1 MVLCDTTSAAADP
14 GVPLT
19 TTTTTP
25 SAGPAERTATAGGI
39 AAAVGTTAANVL
51 SYGLSLAGARLLAPA
66 EYGVLVAL
74 LAVTLVASVPAL
86 ALQAVVA
93 VRVVRA
99 SGADRRRVTAQSIG
113 LGLAAGAVM
122 LVVGLA
128 AAPVLERFLALAGP
142 QEAIWVAVAVGATT
156 VLAVLQGVAQG
167 RQDFH
172 RLALILVVYA
182 GLRLAGGLAGLLV
195 FDSVAGTLAGV
206 AAGVAV
212 SVLVAWVLTG
222 RPRPARGRW
231 QVGELLVACQALA
244 GLYLLTNLDPVLA
257 RHYLPAT
264 EAGLYGAGAVLAKAA
279 FFLPQAVVLVLFPR
293 LASSPRP
300 GRTLWLGLAALTGL
314 GLVMTAVTRLAGG
327 LAVTAVGGAAYQELA
342 AHAYLF
348 VAVGSALGVVQL
360 LLYAQLTA
368 DRAHAT
374 IAVWAVVAGE
384 AAVVATIAHGSLVE
398 VVSAALGTALVAA
411 VLGLAW
417 TARIT
422 AGRDA
427 PAADPA
433 IATPPRPRSP

>member
-1 MVLCDTTSAAADP
+1 MIPIRAAADP
-14 GVPLT
+14 GVVLT
-19 TTTTTP
+19 TTT
-25 SAGPAERTATAGGI
+25 SAPTGAERTATAGGI

-66 EYGVLVAL
+66 DYGVLVAL

-99 SGADRRRVTAQSIG
+99 AGDGHRVTASSVG
-113 LGLAAGAVM
+113 LGLAAAAAMVA
-122 LVVGLA
+122 LGLA
-128 AAPVLERFLALAGP
+128 ATPVLERFLDLSGP
-142 QEAIWVAVAVGATT
+142 AAVVWVALAVGATT

-182 GLRLAGGLAGLLV
+182 AARVAGGIAGLLV
-195 FDSVAGTLAGV
+195 FGSVAGTLAGV
-206 AAGVAV
+206 AAGVTA
-212 SVLVAWVLTG
+212 SVAVAWVLTG
-222 RPRPARGRW
+222 RPRPARGGW
-231 QVGELLVACQALA
+231 QVRELLVACQALA

-300 GRTLWLGLAALTGL
+300 GRTLWLGLGALTGL
-314 GLVMTAVTRLAGG
+314 GLLMTAVTRLAGG
-327 LAVTAVGGAAYQELA
+327 LAVTAVGGDAYRDLA

-374 IAVWAVVAGE
+374 IGVWAVVAGE
-384 AAVVATIAHGSLVE
+384 AAAVATVAHGSLVE
-398 VVSAALGTALVAA
+398 VVGAALGTALVAA

-427 PAADPA
+427 AAADPA
-433 IATPPRPRSP
+433 TATPPRPRSG

>member
-1 MVLCDTTSAAADP
+1 M
-14 GVPLT
+14 
-19 TTTTTP
+19 
-25 SAGPAERTATAGGI
+25 
-39 AAAVGTTAANVL
+39 
-51 SYGLSLAGARLLAPA
+51 
-66 EYGVLVAL
+66 LVAL

-99 SGADRRRVTAQSIG
+99 TGDGQRRVTASAAG
-113 LGLAAGAVM
+113 LGLATGAAM
-122 LVVGLA
+122 LALGLA
-128 AAPVLERFLALAGP
+128 AAPVFERFLDLAGP
-142 QEAIWVAVAVGATT
+142 MEAVWVAVAVGVTT

-182 GLRLAGGLAGLLV
+182 AARLAGGLAGLLV
-195 FDSVAGTLAGV
+195 FDSVASGD
-206 AAGVAV
+206 
-212 SVLVAWVLTG
+212 
-222 RPRPARGRW
+222 W
-231 QVGELLVACQALA
+231 QVRELLVACQALA

-300 GRTLWLGLAALTGL
+300 GRTLWLGLGALTGL
-314 GLVMTAVTRLAGG
+314 GLLMTGVTRLAGG
-327 LAVTAVGGAAYQELA
+327 LAVTAVGGDAYRELA
-342 AHAYLF
+342 SHAYLF

-360 LLYAQLTA
+360 LLYARLTT

-384 AAVVATIAHGSLVE
+384 AAVVATVAHGSLAE
-398 VVSAALGTALVAA
+398 VVGAALGTALLAA

-417 TARIT
+417 TARGVSS
-422 AGRDA
+422 ARA
-427 PAADPA
+427 SAAADPA
-433 IATPPRPRSP
+433 TSTPRRRRPR